1 MRRGDKIK
9 KHLIEGQ
16 CFIVFVVRS
25 NPSRLL
31 RLKVIMESLNFIFH

>member
-16 CFIVFVVRS
+16 CVVVFVVRS

-31 RLKVIMESLNFIFH
+31 R